1 MALKIAFLV
10 PAYNEEGRISNLI
23 KKLSIEGKDII
34 VIDDGSRDG
43 TAREIESTGV
53 ILLKHPSNLGKGAA
67 LKTGFVYAMANNY
80 DYVITLDGDG
90 QHKTEES
97 RDFLKSI
104 RKSKTDILVGTREYS
119 YRNMPLDRFLTN
131 LTTSLVVSILANKS
145 IRDSQ
150 SGYRAISAR
159 VMKNVKLRTSNYQ
172 TESEILIKSG
182 RLRYSIGS
190 VPISTIYGVGKSKIR
205 PIRDT
210 LRFIK
215 LVFNSLWI

>member
-10 PAYNEEGRISNLI
+10 PVYNEKGRISNLI
-23 KKLSIEGKDII
+23 KRLSNERRDII
-34 VIDDGSRDG
+34 VIDDGSKDG
-43 TAREIESTGV
+43 TAKEIESTGI
-53 ILLKHPSNLGKGAA
+53 ILLKHPSNMGKGAA
-67 LKTGFVYAMANNY
+67 LKTGFIYAIANNY

-97 RDFLKSI
+97 RSFLKSLQKARI
-104 RKSKTDILVGTREYS
+104 DILVGTRTYS
-119 YRNMPLDRFLTN
+119 CRNMPLDRFLTN
-131 LTTSLVVSILANKS
+131 LTTSLVVSILANRN

-159 VMKNVKLRTSNYQ
+159 VMRNVKLRTSNYQ

-182 RLRYSIGS
+182 RLGYSIGS

-215 LVFNSLWI
+215 LVFNSLWA